1 MKRRASS
8 LIYDDP
14 RSILDHFAAR
24 YLEPCEALA
33 TQWLAGLSELD
44 SWEFL
49 GAMMKIDPALEAFF
63 VAIALQH
70 GTHPMPKFGIERNK
84 LAQEITEIMATHEGQ
99 PGVLGQVR
107 KNYRELG
114 GKLLDS
120 DPMWFYTK
128 LADAYLNWLY
138 EQDESKNLMAEALDT
153 LDESAKQTAR
163 EGRGIA
169 QRKMINWKW

>member
-1 MKRRASS
+1 MFDAQEWKDMATARIEREAAEIF
-8 LIYDDP
+8 LVMVDP
-14 RSILDHFAAR
+14 
-24 YLEPCEALA
+24 
-33 TQWLAGLSELD
+33 
-44 SWEFL
+44 
-49 GAMMKIDPALEAFF
+49 MKIDPALEAFF

-70 GTHPMPKFGIERNK
+70 GTHPMPKFGIDRTN
-84 LAQEITEIMATHEGQ
+84 LAREITEIMATHEGQ

-114 GKLLDS
+114 GKLLDA

-138 EQDESKNLMAEALDT
+138 EQDESKNLMAEALEG
-153 LDESAKQTAR
+153 LDESARQTAR

-169 QRKMINWKW
+169 QRKIDWKWKF

>member
-1 MKRRASS
+1 MN
-8 LIYDDP
+8 P
-14 RSILDHFAAR
+14 RDIIKLAREHQRKVKAANQ
-24 YLEPCEALA
+24 YIV
-33 TQWLAGLSELD
+33 QLSELD

-49 GAMMKIDPALEAFF
+49 GYCMKIDPNLEAFF

-70 GTHPMPKFGIERNK
+70 GTHPMPRFGIERTK
-84 LAQEITEIMATHEGQ
+84 LAREITEIMATHEGQ

-114 GKLLDS
+114 GKLLDT
-120 DPMWFYTK
+120 DPNWFYTK

-138 EQDESKNLMAEALDT
+138 EQDESKNLMAEALDG
-153 LDESAKQTAR
+153 LDESARQTAR

-169 QRKMINWKW
+169 QKKISHWKI